1 MYLKPVLS
9 LILPIIS
16 MLELSTSFADEN
28 KTYVVSGIDD
38 VTEIVVDEFGVPH
51 IYAENHYDVF
61 FAQGFN
67 AARDRLW
74 QIDLWKRRG
83 LGQLSEILGE
93 QYLEQDRAARM
104 FVYRGDMYAEWLAYG
119 NDAKL
124 ISKSFTAGIN
134 AFVELAKVIVP
145 PTLSLIPFNCATV

>member
-61 FAQGFN
+61 
-67 AARDRLW
+67 L
-74 QIDLWKRRG
+74 LRG
-83 LGQLSEILGE
+83 STRHGTVFGKST
-93 QYLEQDRAARM
+93 
-104 FVYRGDMYAEWLAYG
+104 YG
-119 NDAKL
+119 NDVVLVSYPK
-124 ISKSFTAGIN
+124 F
-134 AFVELAKVIVP
+134 LASNTWNRIERPACLFIVAIC
-145 PTLSLIPFNCATV
+145 TRSGWLTVMTRSLFLNLSLLE

>member
-9 LILPIIS
+9 LILPVIS

-67 AARDRLW
+67 AARDRLC
-74 QIDLWKRRG
+74 K
-83 LGQLSEILGE
+83 ST
-93 QYLEQDRAARM
+93 
-104 FVYRGDMYAEWLAYG
+104 YG
-119 NDAKL
+119 NDVVLVSYPK
-124 ISKSFTAGIN
+124 F
-134 AFVELAKVIVP
+134 LASNTWNRIERPACLFIVAICTRSGWLTVMMRSLFP
-145 PTLSLIPFNCATV
+145 KLSLLE

>member
-1 MYLKPVLS
+1 MYPKPVSS
-9 LILPIIS
+9 LTLPIIF
-16 MLELSTSFADEN
+16 MLTLSTSFADEN

-83 LGQLSEILGE
+83 LSQLSDVSLCSSS
-93 QYLEQDRAARM
+93 AAAIVINLKRSSSSTCYWM
-104 FVYRGDMYAEWLAYG
+104 CKARHYG
-119 NDAKL
+119 GPRQWKCPL
-124 ISKSFTAGIN
+124 LSSKY
-134 AFVELAKVIVP
+134 
-145 PTLSLIPFNCATV
+145 

>member
-9 LILPIIS
+9 LILPVIS

-67 AARDRLW
+67 AARDRLC
-74 QIDLWKRRG
+74 K
-83 LGQLSEILGE
+83 ST
-93 QYLEQDRAARM
+93 
-104 FVYRGDMYAEWLAYG
+104 YG
-119 NDAKL
+119 NDVVLVSYPMFLCALVAQRPSSLTVKRSSSSACYWMCKARHYGGL
-124 ISKSFTAGIN
+124 RQGKYP
-134 AFVELAKVIVP
+134 L
-145 PTLSLIPFNCATV
+145 LSSNY

>member
-1 MYLKPVLS
+1 MDIKPVGS
-9 LILPIIS
+9 LILPIIF
-16 MLELSTSFADEN
+16 MLTLSTSFADEN

-83 LGQLSEILGE
+83 LGQPSDVSLCSCG
-93 QYLEQDRAARM
+93 AAAI
-104 FVYRGDMYAEWLAYG
+104 V
-119 NDAKL
+119 
-124 ISKSFTAGIN
+124 IN
-134 AFVELAKVIVP
+134 NKEV
-145 PTLSLIPFNCATV
+145 